1 MTAFEHLAVLI
12 SIVLGL
18 GLTHLLTSVY
28 RLVLARGR
36 VRLYWLPLLW
46 TALLFITQV
55 EWWWAYFGLRGQ
67 TTWNFFHFLFILLSP
82 VTLFLAAGFV
92 LPEIEQGRDYDL
104 RAYYYANRSWLF
116 GIVAAGPALD
126 AVRRAMQAG
135 SWTDFGVVSNLV
147 SCVAVASL
155 AVSRRPAYHA
165 AVTLAVAALFLWF
178 IIEAA
183 VQLR

>member
-1 MTAFEHLAVLI
+1 MTPFEHLAVLI

-28 RLVLARGR
+28 RLVQARGR
-36 VRLYWLPLLW
+36 VRLYWLPLVW

-55 EWWWAYFGLRGQ
+55 EWWWAYFDLRER

-82 VTLFLAAGFV
+82 VTLYLAAGFV

-104 RAYYYANRSWLF
+104 RAYYYANHRWLF

-126 AVRRAMQAG
+126 AVRRAMHAG
-135 SWTDFGVVSNLV
+135 SWIDFGAASNMV
-147 SCVAVASL
+147 ACIAVASL

-165 AVTLAVAALFLWF
+165 AVTLAVSALFLLF

-183 VQLR
+183 MQLR